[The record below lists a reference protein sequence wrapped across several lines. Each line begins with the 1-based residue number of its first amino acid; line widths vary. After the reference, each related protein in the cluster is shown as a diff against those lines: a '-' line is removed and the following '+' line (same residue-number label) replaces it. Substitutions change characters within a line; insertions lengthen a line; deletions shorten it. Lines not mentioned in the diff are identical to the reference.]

1 MKRRYV
7 AYSVIFAVSMLI
19 GTQAIEVVDANPPP
33 AEKDAPLTVILLSP
47 TNNET
52 IPSNNLEV
60 NLTVVVPVEDI
71 DTLIYPN
78 HIPSEANVGRVTL
91 VLDRKLVSHPA
102 SKSYSVSYVLPQKK
116 MNYYFYLSNLTQGE
130 HSLIVEVSY
139 SFSTPNIQLSLFG
152 SSDLVYF
159 TILSSNAPPYNSQ
172 DVNYK
177 IDLLN
182 PTSNTAYTGSM
193 PLNFKVEW
201 AKGNWTSWI
210 KPFFSFRI
218 DNKSVVDT
226 NGGQHKI
233 DFGDTNQAITETNDT
248 IDISELANGVHTLS
262 LYSWGDIDE
271 ADLMITRFNYT
282 LLTFDFVVDNGPF
295 SSFSPSAV
303 VILGLIAIVTVA
315 SVSLIYFKRRKG
327 KP

>member
-1 MKRRYV
+1 MHKKV
-7 AYSVIFAVSMLI
+7 FVILI
-19 GTQAIEVVDANPPP
+19 VLWIVLMFLLPLSSANPPP
-33 AEKDAPLTVILLSP
+33 AEKDAKLTVTLLSP

-78 HIPSEANVGRVTL
+78 PIPNEADGGGVTL

-102 SKSYSVSYVLPQKK
+102 SIRYSVSYVLPQKT

-130 HSLIVEVSY
+130 HSLMVEVYY

-159 TILSSNAPPYNSQ
+159 TILSSNAPTYNSE
-172 DVNYK
+172 DVSYK
-177 IDLLN
+177 IDLIN

-210 KPFFSFRI
+210 KPFFSFSI

-226 NGGQHKI
+226 NGGQHRI

-248 IDISELANGVHTLS
+248 IDISELANGVHTLT

-282 LLTFDFVVDNGPF
+282 LSTFDFVVDNGPF
-295 SSFSPSAV
+295 SSFSPRIV
-303 VILGLIAIVTVA
+303 VILGLIVIVTA
-315 SVSLIYFKRRKG
+315 TSVSLVYFKRQKHS
-327 KP
+327 KII